1 MICQRKSEMRF
12 IMVRI
17 IQHEWIIDGLEVI
30 SELQHFPRDRLQS
43 RNAGYGTPVLQS
55 GTIQNNILDP
65 SSHNHIA

>member
-1 MICQRKSEMRF
+1 
-12 IMVRI
+12 
-17 IQHEWIIDGLEVI
+17 LEVI